1 MGTVR
6 SNYEFNFAVKLRRLL
21 WILVGI
27 AVLLLKQHY
36 AGPLDGIVHAYAGNF
51 FVSFAV
57 YFLFANL
64 EFPLINRRILAV
76 ALAFA
81 VVQLFEAFDG
91 FGVMSNT
98 YDPIDFLA
106 NAGGIA
112 LALWVD
118 TKLTTQRTDKM
129 FTF

>member
-1 MGTVR
+1 MATVQSDR
-6 SNYEFNFAVKLRRLL
+6 EFNFSLKLYRLL
-21 WILVGI
+21 LNLAGI
-27 AVLLLKQHY
+27 SVLLLKRY
-36 AGPLDGIVHAYAGNF
+36 YGGPLDAIVHAYAGNF

-57 YFLFANL
+57 YFLFANVEL
-64 EFPLINRRILAV
+64 PRVNRRLLAV
-76 ALAFA
+76 AVSFA

-98 YDPIDFLA
+98 YDPVDFLA

-118 TKLTTQRTDKM
+118 AKLMTRPAPDVQ
-129 FTF
+129 